1 MKSQIIS
8 EGQVCTLSVLP
19 KVMCDVMGR
28 DGAILNFTI
37 FFWP

>member
-1 MKSQIIS
+1 MKSLIIS

-28 DGAILNFTI
+28 DRGNT
-37 FFWP
+37 